1 MKNFKQLVWLKP
13 TIGFAVLCMMACNSA
28 DKRSSMEKDSISGD
42 TVMPNKVGGSET
54 FQTKLDGEAA
64 DHLRNITYSLLME
77 DRLLKLQAGNA
88 KNKPSE
94 TLTQLMD
101 SNRASLKRMEAYA
114 TGKSV
119 ILPSDLLSNQQITL
133 DSVKSL
139 ATANGD
145 KARSTLLKANGSAL
159 LKELEQSANNRDQDF
174 KKFMNEEYA
183 NQQKKNNLLQSL

>member
-1 MKNFKQLVWLKP
+1 
-13 TIGFAVLCMMACNSA
+13 
-28 DKRSSMEKDSISGD
+28 
-42 TVMPNKVGGSET
+42 
-54 FQTKLDGEAA
+54 
-64 DHLRNITYSLLME
+64 
-77 DRLLKLQAGNA
+77 
-88 KNKPSE
+88 
-94 TLTQLMD
+94 MD

-114 TGKSV
+114 TGKSI

>member
-1 MKNFKQLVWLKP
+1 
-13 TIGFAVLCMMACNSA
+13 MACNSA

-101 SNRASLKRMEAYA
+101 INRASLKRMEAYA

>member
-1 MKNFKQLVWLKP
+1 
-13 TIGFAVLCMMACNSA
+13 
-28 DKRSSMEKDSISGD
+28 
-42 TVMPNKVGGSET
+42 MPNKVGGSET

-114 TGKSV
+114 TGKSI